1 MSDMYTIN
9 EYEIL
14 IFIGQKRAP
23 DMPAEVLILVEEA
36 ATLQNE
42 AVSHFKKW
50 QELHKEASRKIEEAE
65 DLREKFLKTENSKY
79 FVIIKK

>member
-23 DMPAEVLILVEEA
+23 DEFGDLQIVEEWE
-36 ATLQNE
+36 TSE
-42 AVSHFKKW
+42 KEKVSGM
-50 QELHKEASRKIEEAE
+50 
-65 DLREKFLKTENSKY
+65 Y
-79 FVIIKK
+79 F